1 MAADPLQGTARGASL
16 SVPDFATAARRRAA
30 SDPVRL
36 RTPEESSWLA
46 AGEFEALAGFVSGVV
61 SLTDTGGVCR
71 WISPSV
77 TDARGWR
84 PDQCVGR
91 PDREFVHPDD
101 LEPMDLALARLR
113 ARGQR
118 GRLPV
123 HRIRRADGSY
133 VWIESEVAVVRDPHT
148 GEPVAL
154 VSVGRE
160 VDEQVVTEERTRAA
174 GAELRRRLEQ
184 LEQVNRELDR
194 FAAVVAHDIAA
205 PLLVVSNYARM
216 LVETSQA
223 LTPEQ
228 ADYLGRI
235 TRTVERMQ
243 RLIDDLRRFT
253 LADAELELE
262 KVDLNDMLG
271 EVLETLGPLI
281 GDRNPRITVDG
292 VLPTV
297 VGDRAQLAQLLQNLV
312 SNAIKFG
319 PDQDGEIRIGARRA
333 NDQWSVSVTD
343 QGSGIAPEDRQRVF
357 EPFRRLRG
365 TGHLPGT
372 GLGLT
377 ICQRVVANHRGE
389 LRLESELGSGSTF
402 TFTLPDREPSRNGS
416 S

>member
-1 MAADPLQGTARGASL
+1 
-16 SVPDFATAARRRAA
+16 
-30 SDPVRL
+30 
-36 RTPEESSWLA
+36 
-46 AGEFEALAGFVSGVV
+46 
-61 SLTDTGGVCR
+61 
-71 WISPSV
+71 
-77 TDARGWR
+77 
-84 PDQCVGR
+84 
-91 PDREFVHPDD
+91 
-101 LEPMDLALARLR
+101 
-113 ARGQR
+113 
-118 GRLPV
+118 
-123 HRIRRADGSY
+123 
-133 VWIESEVAVVRDPHT
+133 
-148 GEPVAL
+148 
-154 VSVGRE
+154 
-160 VDEQVVTEERTRAA
+160 
-174 GAELRRRLEQ
+174 
-184 LEQVNRELDR
+184 
-194 FAAVVAHDIAA
+194 
-205 PLLVVSNYARM
+205 M